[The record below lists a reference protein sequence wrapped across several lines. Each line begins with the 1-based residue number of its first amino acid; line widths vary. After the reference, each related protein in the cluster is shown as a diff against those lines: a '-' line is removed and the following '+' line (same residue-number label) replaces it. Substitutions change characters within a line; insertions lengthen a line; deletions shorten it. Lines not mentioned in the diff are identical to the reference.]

1 MIDRLRNIVHD
12 PRRHEMYS
20 GITRYFLKRRISKS
34 RISKSHGT
42 GGKRN
47 NGLMDVGA
55 GRPISVPSYVTEA
68 RCALVWT
75 VQEVDQYDS

>member
-34 RISKSHGT
+34 HGT

-47 NGLMDVGA
+47 NGLMDVDA